1 MTTKPIE
8 LYIDHK
14 SPYAYLAIAPAWE
27 LESDFDVRLDWLP
40 YTLDIPDYLG
50 SAEVGDDG
58 AVIAE
63 NRSPHQ
69 WRRVKYAYMDAR
81 RYANLRGLT
90 LRGTRKIWDSS
101 LSAIGMLWAKAKAGV
116 RAYNDI
122 VYERFWQRALDI
134 EDGGVVERVLIEA
147 GIDTAGFAA
156 WAAGEGREL
165 HDRIRTEAEA
175 RGVFGVPTFVLDGEL
190 FWGREHLALIRLR
203 LVELGLARADA
214 ERPLDFSHAWRP
226 RDAGGETA
234 AKDLR
239 TSTKKLRT
247 P

>member
-1 MTTKPIE
+1 MTTKTIE
-8 LYIDHK
+8 IYIDHK

-27 LESDFDVRLDWLP
+27 LETDFDVTLDWHP

-58 AVIAE
+58 TVVAE

-69 WRRVKYAYMDAR
+69 WRRVKYSYMDAR

-90 LRGTRKIWDSS
+90 LRGPRKIWDSS
-101 LSAIGMLWAKAKAGV
+101 LSAIGMLWAKEHGGV
-116 RAYNDI
+116 RVYNDI

-134 EDGGVVERVLIEA
+134 EDGAVVQGVLSEA
-147 GIDTAGFAA
+147 GIDTTGFAA

-165 HDRIRTEAEA
+165 HDQIRAAAEE
-175 RGVFGVPTFVLDGEL
+175 RGVFGVPTFVLNDEM

-203 LVELGLARADA
+203 LVELGLARPGA
-214 ERPLDFSHAWRP
+214 ERPLDSSHAWRP
-226 RDAGGETA
+226 RDIDGKKD
-234 AKDLR
+234 AKNQR
-239 TSTKKLRT
+239 
-247 P
+247 

>member
-1 MTTKPIE
+1 MTTKTIE
-8 LYIDHK
+8 IYIDHK

-27 LESDFDVRLDWLP
+27 LETDFGVTLDWHP

-58 AVIAE
+58 TVVAE

-69 WRRVKYAYMDAR
+69 WRRVKYSYMDAR

-90 LRGTRKIWDSS
+90 LRGPRKIWDSS
-101 LSAIGMLWAKAKAGV
+101 LSAIAMLWAKAHGGV

-134 EDGGVVERVLIEA
+134 EDGAVVEGVLSEA
-147 GIDTAGFAA
+147 GIDTTGFAA
-156 WAAGEGREL
+156 WAAGGGREL
-165 HDRIRTEAEA
+165 HDQIRVTAEE
-175 RGVFGVPTFVLDGEL
+175 RGVFGVPTFVLDDEL

-203 LVELGLARADA
+203 LVELGLARAGA
-214 ERPLDFSHAWRP
+214 ERPLESSHAWRP
-226 RDAGGETA
+226 RDGGGKTGT
-234 AKDLR
+234 KDQ
-239 TSTKKLRT
+239 
-247 P
+247 

>member
-1 MTTKPIE
+1 MTTKTIE
-8 LYIDHK
+8 IYIDHK

-27 LESDFDVRLDWLP
+27 LETDFDVTLDWHP

-58 AVIAE
+58 TVVAE

-69 WRRVKYAYMDAR
+69 WRRVKYSYMDAR

-90 LRGTRKIWDSS
+90 LRGPRKIWDSS
-101 LSAIGMLWAKAKAGV
+101 LSAIGMLWAKAHGGV

-134 EDGGVVERVLIEA
+134 EDGAVVEGVLSEA
-147 GIDTAGFAA
+147 GIDTTGFAA
-156 WAAGEGREL
+156 WAAGEGRVL
-165 HDRIRTEAEA
+165 HDQIRAATEE
-175 RGVFGVPTFVLDGEL
+175 RGVFGVPTFVLDDEL

-203 LVELGLARADA
+203 LVELGLARAGDK
-214 ERPLDFSHAWRP
+214 RPLDSSHAWRP
-226 RDAGGETA
+226 RDGDGKTDT
-234 AKDLR
+234 KDQ
-239 TSTKKLRT
+239 
-247 P
+247 

>member
-1 MTTKPIE
+1 MTTKTIE
-8 LYIDHK
+8 IYTDHK

-27 LESDFDVRLDWLP
+27 LERDFDVALDWHP

-58 AVIAE
+58 TVVAE

-69 WRRVKYAYMDAR
+69 WRRVKYSYMDAR

-90 LRGTRKIWDSS
+90 LRGPRKIWDSS
-101 LSAIGMLWAKAKAGV
+101 LSAIGMLWAKAHGGV

-134 EDGGVVERVLIEA
+134 EDGAVVEGVLSEA
-147 GIDTAGFAA
+147 GIDTTGFAA

-165 HDRIRTEAEA
+165 HDTIRADAEA
-175 RGVFGVPTFVLDGEL
+175 RGVFGVPTFVLDDEL

-203 LVELGLARADA
+203 LVDLGLARAGA
-214 ERPLDFSHAWRP
+214 ERPLDASHAWRP
-226 RDAGGETA
+226 RDGDGKT
-234 AKDLR
+234 DTNDR
-239 TSTKKLRT
+239 
-247 P
+247 

>member
-1 MTTKPIE
+1 MTTKTIE
-8 LYIDHK
+8 IYIDHK
-14 SPYAYLAIAPAWE
+14 SPYAYLAIAPTWE
-27 LESDFDVRLDWLP
+27 LETDFDVTLDWHP

-58 AVIAE
+58 TVVAE

-69 WRRVKYAYMDAR
+69 WRRVKYSYMDAR

-90 LRGTRKIWDSS
+90 LRGPRKIWDSS
-101 LSAIGMLWAKAKAGV
+101 LSAIGMLWAKAHGGV

-134 EDGGVVERVLIEA
+134 EDGTVVEGVLSEA
-147 GIDTAGFAA
+147 GIDTAGFPA
-156 WAAGEGREL
+156 WAAGDGREL
-165 HDRIRTEAEA
+165 HDQIRAAAEE
-175 RGVFGVPTFVLDGEL
+175 RGVFGVPTFVLDDEL

-203 LVELGLARADA
+203 LVELGLARASA
-214 ERPLDFSHAWRP
+214 ERPLDSSHAWRP
-226 RDAGGETA
+226 RDGDRKIA
-234 AKDLR
+234 AKD
-239 TSTKKLRT
+239 

>member
-1 MTTKPIE
+1 MTTKTIE

-27 LESDFDVRLDWLP
+27 LERDFDVTLDWLP

-63 NRSPHQ
+63 NRSAHQ
-69 WRRVKYAYMDAR
+69 WRRVKYSYMDVR

-90 LRGTRKIWDSS
+90 IRGPQKIWDSS
-101 LSAIGMLWAKAKAGV
+101 LSAIGMLWAKAHGGV
-116 RAYNDI
+116 RVYNDI
-122 VYERFWQRALDI
+122 VYQRFWQRALDI
-134 EDGGVVERVLIEA
+134 EDGGVVEAVLDEA

-156 WAAGEGREL
+156 WAAGEGCEL
-165 HDRIRTEAEA
+165 HERIRAEAEA
-175 RGVFGVPTFVLDGEL
+175 RGAFGVPTFVLDDEL

-214 ERPLDFSHAWRP
+214 EHPLEASHAWRP
-226 RDAGGETA
+226 SREN
-234 AKDLR
+234 R
-239 TSTKKLRT
+239 
-247 P
+247 

>member
-1 MTTKPIE
+1 MAPKTIA

-27 LESDFDVRLDWLP
+27 LERDFDVALDWLP
-40 YTLDIPDYLG
+40 YTLDIADYLG
-50 SAEVGDDG
+50 SAEVGEDG
-58 AVIAE
+58 SVIAE

-69 WRRVKYAYMDAR
+69 WRRVKYSYMDAR

-90 LRGTRKIWDSS
+90 LRGPRKIWDSS
-101 LSAIGMLWAKAKAGV
+101 LSAIGMLWAKTRGDV

-134 EDGGVVERVLIEA
+134 EDGSVVESVLSEA

-156 WAAGEGREL
+156 WATGEGRKL
-165 HDRIRTEAEA
+165 HDRIRADAEA

-203 LVELGLARADA
+203 LVELGLARANA
-214 ERPLDFSHAWRP
+214 EHPLDASHAWRP
-226 RDAGGETA
+226 RDSHGKTIAT
-234 AKDLR
+234 DQ
-239 TSTKKLRT
+239 
-247 P
+247 